1 MFWKYERLTSRSTSQ
16 GRTMKVKLIQFMP
29 LIGCVIMLQ
38 GVTAIAQGNDP
49 EFTLSTGIDF
59 TSGTYGGDVDIEDT
73 YVPLTATV
81 DYGRVAFRLTVPY
94 LSVRAPA
101 GTIFDSGGEPVP
113 GSGALSTESGL
124 GDIIGSVT
132 FYDVISSKELGLAM
146 DLTGKV
152 KFATADEDKGLGTG
166 ESDYTVQ
173 ADFYK
178 FIDDFTLLSSV
189 GYKFRGDPAG
199 LDFDN
204 VFMAA
209 LGGTYKFTP
218 EVNGGLFFDYRESSI
233 SGSDSIQELSAF
245 VSRRV
250 SKNWRLQVY
259 GLTGFTDSSPDWGG
273 GIKIKRILNR

>member
-1 MFWKYERLTSRSTSQ
+1 MN
-16 GRTMKVKLIQFMP
+16 MKPVHIVSL
-29 LIGCVIMLQ
+29 LGCVMMLQ
-38 GVTAIAQGNDP
+38 GMTAAAQGNDP
-49 EFTLSTGIDF
+49 KFTLSTGVDF
-59 TSGTYGGDVDIEDT
+59 ASGTYGGDVDIEDT

-81 DYGRVAFRLTVPY
+81 NYGRVAFRLTVPY
-94 LSVRAPA
+94 LSVSAPE
-101 GTIFDSGGEPVP
+101 GTIFDPGGEPLP
-113 GSGALSTESGL
+113 GSGALTTESGL

-132 FYDVISSKELGLAM
+132 FYDVINSQPLGLAM

-166 ESDYTVQ
+166 ESDYSVQ

-178 FIDDFTLLSSV
+178 FVDDFTLLSSV
-189 GYKFRGDPAG
+189 GYKFRGDPTG
-199 LDFDN
+199 LDLND
-204 VFMAA
+204 VFMAS

-218 EVNGGLFFDYRESSI
+218 DVNGGLFFDYRESSI

-250 SKNWRLQVY
+250 SENWRLQVY

-273 GIKIKRILNR
+273 GLQIKRTLQR